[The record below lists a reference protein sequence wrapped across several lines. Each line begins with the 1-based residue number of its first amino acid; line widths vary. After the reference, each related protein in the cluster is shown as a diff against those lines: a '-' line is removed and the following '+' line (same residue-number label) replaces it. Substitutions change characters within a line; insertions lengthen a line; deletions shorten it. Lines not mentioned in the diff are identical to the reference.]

1 MSETVK
7 KWSKRQLLLLMDK
20 RTAAL
25 LAAFGAS
32 LIYGINHTV
41 AKGVMPTYI
50 KPFGFILLRVVGAAL
65 LFWLASIWAP
75 KQKIER
81 NDWPRVIACTI
92 FGMVINMLM
101 FFKGLQL
108 STPINSS
115 VMITI
120 SPILVF
126 ILSAFVIKEKI
137 TFLRTIGILLGFS
150 GALGLV
156 LFGSEI
162 RQDAPNI
169 PLGNALFIINAASYA
184 VYLILVK
191 PLTTKYH
198 SITLMKWFFLLGV
211 IINFPLT
218 ISEFSEV
225 EWVSL
230 PYEVIWKMIFVVV
243 ATTFLT
249 YLLNI
254 FALKHLRASTI
265 AAFIYLQPLL
275 AINFAM
281 LMGSD
286 SLNTVK
292 IISALL
298 VFLGVYLVTKP
309 PKKANS

>member
-1 MSETVK
+1 
-7 KWSKRQLLLLMDK
+7 MDK

-32 LIYGINHTV
+32 LIYAINHTL

-50 KPFGFILLRVVGAAL
+50 KPFGFILLRVIGAAA

-75 KQKIER
+75 KQKIDR
-81 NDWPRVIACTI
+81 DDWLRVFGCAI

-126 ILSAFVIKEKI
+126 VLSAIFLSEKI
-137 TFLRTIGILLGFS
+137 TWLRTVGILLGFS
-150 GALGLV
+150 GALGLI
-156 LFGSEI
+156 LFGSET

-169 PLGNALFIINAASYA
+169 PLGNVLFIVNAASYA
-184 VYLILVK
+184 IYLVLVK
-191 PLTTKYH
+191 PLTAKYH
-198 SITLMKWFFLLGV
+198 SFTLMKWFFLIGV
-211 IINFPLT
+211 IVNFPIT

-225 EWVSL
+225 QWTSL
-230 PYEVIWKMIFVVV
+230 PYDVLWKMAFVVV
-243 ATTFLT
+243 GTTFFT
-249 YLLNI
+249 YLLNV
-254 FALKHLRASTI
+254 FALKTLKASTI
-265 AAFIYLQPLL
+265 GAFIYLQPLL
-275 AINFAM
+275 AISFAM
-281 LMGSD
+281 AMGAD
-286 SLNTVK
+286 SLNVVK

-298 VFLGVYLVTKP
+298 VFLGVYLVTKK
-309 PKKANS
+309 PKKLT

>member
-1 MSETVK
+1 
-7 KWSKRQLLLLMDK
+7 MDK

-32 LIYGINHTV
+32 LIYAINHTL

-50 KPFGFILLRVVGAAL
+50 KPFGFILLRVIGAAA

-75 KQKIER
+75 KQKIDR
-81 NDWPRVIACTI
+81 DDWLRVFGCAI

-126 ILSAFVIKEKI
+126 VLSAIFLSEKI
-137 TFLRTIGILLGFS
+137 TWLRTVGILLGFS
-150 GALGLV
+150 GALGLI
-156 LFGSEI
+156 LFGSET

-169 PLGNALFIINAASYA
+169 PLGNVLFIVNAASYA
-184 VYLILVK
+184 IYLVLVK
-191 PLTTKYH
+191 PLTAKYH
-198 SITLMKWFFLLGV
+198 SFTLMKWFFLIGV
-211 IINFPLT
+211 IVNFPIT

-225 EWVSL
+225 QWTSL
-230 PYEVIWKMIFVVV
+230 PYDVIWKMAFVVV
-243 ATTFLT
+243 GTTFFT
-249 YLLNI
+249 YLLNV
-254 FALKHLRASTI
+254 FALKTLKASTI
-265 AAFIYLQPLL
+265 GAFIYLQPLL
-275 AINFAM
+275 AISFAM
-281 LMGSD
+281 AMGAD
-286 SLNTVK
+286 SLNVVK

-298 VFLGVYLVTKP
+298 VFLGVYLVTKK
-309 PKKANS
+309 PKKLT

>member
-1 MSETVK
+1 MSETAK
-7 KWSKRQLLLLMDK
+7 KWSNRPVLPLMDK

-81 NDWPRVIACTI
+81 NDWPRVVACTV
-92 FGMVINMLM
+92 FGMAINMLM

-126 ILSAFVIKEKI
+126 ILSAFFIKEKI
-137 TFLRTIGILLGFS
+137 TILRTIGIFLGFS
-150 GALGLV
+150 GALGLI

-184 VYLILVK
+184 IYLVLVK
-191 PLTTKYH
+191 PLTAKYH

-211 IINFPLT
+211 IINFPIT

-225 EWVSL
+225 TWGSL

-254 FALKHLRASTI
+254 FALRHLRASTI

-275 AINFAM
+275 AISFAM
-281 LMGSD
+281 LMGAD
-286 SLNTVK
+286 TLNTVK

-309 PKKANS
+309 PKKVIS

>member
-1 MSETVK
+1 
-7 KWSKRQLLLLMDK
+7 MDK
-20 RTAAL
+20 RTVAL

-32 LIYGINHTV
+32 LIYAINHTL

-50 KPFGFILLRVVGAAL
+50 KPFGFILLRVVGAAA

-81 NDWPRVIACTI
+81 SDWLRIFGCAI

-126 ILSAFVIKEKI
+126 ILSAI
-137 TFLRTIGILLGFS
+137 FLRERITLLRSAGILLGFS
-150 GALGLV
+150 GALGLI
-156 LFGSEI
+156 LFGAET

-169 PLGNALFIINAASYA
+169 PLGNILFIINAASYA
-184 VYLILVK
+184 IYLVLVK
-191 PLTTKYH
+191 PLTAKYH
-198 SITLMKWFFLLGV
+198 SFTLMKWFFLIGV
-211 IINFPLT
+211 IINFPIT

-225 EWVSL
+225 QWTTL
-230 PYEVIWKMIFVVV
+230 PNDVIWKMVFVVV
-243 ATTFLT
+243 GTTFFT
-249 YLLNI
+249 YLLNV
-254 FALKHLRASTI
+254 FALKTLKASTI
-265 AAFIYLQPLL
+265 GAFIYLQPLL
-275 AINFAM
+275 AISFAM
-281 LMGSD
+281 AMGAD
-286 SLNTVK
+286 SLNLVK

-298 VFLGVYLVTKP
+298 VFLGVYLVTKK
-309 PKKANS
+309 PKKLA